1 MKSNKLTT
9 MIVLGLIIGIIVG
22 FAVNNLASP
31 ETAATYAKDI
41 SIFTDIFLRLIKMI
55 IAPLII
61 STLVVGIAKMGDA
74 KTLGRVFSKTLFL
87 FICAAFISILLGL
100 VVVNLLEPGVGINFV
115 AEAGATVAGIEPV
128 PFSFKVFIAHA
139 IPTSIVDAMARNE
152 ILQIVVFSIFM
163 GISLSAI
170 GEEKAAPIVKVLES
184 LVHLMLKLTGYVM
197 LFAPLTVF
205 AAISAMISERGLGV
219 LVSAGIFMAEFYM
232 TLALLWL
239 ILIGCGIIIIGRCTL
254 RLIRGITEPAL
265 LAFTTSSSEAAFP
278 GTLEAL
284 EKFGVSNKIASF
296 VLPIGYSFNLV
307 GSMAYCSFAVIFIAQ
322 ACNIELS
329 MGEQVTM
336 LLILM
341 LTSKGMA
348 GVPRASL
355 VVIAAT
361 LNQFNIPEAGLIL
374 LMGVDPFL
382 DMGRSA
388 TNVMSNA
395 IGAALVG
402 RWEGEHYGDG
412 CRGSA
417 KECNQAEEVK
427 DVKDARGSKGVEED
441 DRIPQFVTEAEAK

>member
-1 MKSNKLTT
+1 MKSKSLTT
-9 MIVLGLIIGIIVG
+9 WIVVALFFGVIVG
-22 FAVNNLASP
+22 FALNNLA
-31 ETAATYAKDI
+31 TAEFNQQYSADI
-41 SIFTDIFLRLIKMI
+41 SIVTDIFLRLIKMI
-55 IAPLII
+55 IAPLIL

-87 FICAAFISILLGL
+87 FVCASFISITLGL
-100 VVVNLLEPGVGINFV
+100 VIVNLLKPGVGINFV
-115 AEAGATVAGIEPV
+115 APADTVVENVSVAA
-128 PFSFKVFIAHA
+128 FSVKNFIAHL

-163 GISLSAI
+163 GIALSAI
-170 GEEKAAPIVKVLES
+170 GEKGRPILALLES
-184 LVHLMLKLTGYVM
+184 VVSLMLKLTGYVM

-205 AAISAMISERGLGV
+205 AAISGMIAERGLVV
-219 LVSAGIFMAEFYM
+219 LLNAGIFMGEFYL
-232 TLALLWL
+232 TLATLWL
-239 ILIGCGIIIIGRCTL
+239 VLIGLAALIVGRCVL
-254 RLIRGITEPAL
+254 RLTKGITEPAL

-278 GTLEAL
+278 GTLKQL
-284 EKFGVSNKIASF
+284 EQFGVSNKIASF

-322 ACNIELS
+322 ACNIDIS
-329 MGEQVTM
+329 VGDQITM

-361 LNQFNIPEAGLIL
+361 LTQFNIPEAGLIL

-395 IGAALVG
+395 MGAAIVG
-402 RWEGEHYGDG
+402 RWEGEHYGEGCHGKPPVIAVQASDDG
-412 CRGSA
+412 L
-417 KECNQAEEVK
+417 
-427 DVKDARGSKGVEED
+427 
-441 DRIPQFVTEAEAK
+441 TEPAPVRTVI